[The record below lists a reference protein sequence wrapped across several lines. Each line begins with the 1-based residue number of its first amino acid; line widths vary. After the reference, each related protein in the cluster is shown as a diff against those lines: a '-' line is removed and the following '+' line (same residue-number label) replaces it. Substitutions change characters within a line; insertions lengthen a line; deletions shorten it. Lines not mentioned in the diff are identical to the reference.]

1 MDNAIIVQE
10 SIHTIG
16 KTKGPVEYMAVKIDL
31 EKAYVSLEWSFIRGM
46 LRRYNLPDNLIE
58 LIMSCISTVSTSLL
72 FNVGNLDSF
81 CPSRGIKQGDPISP
95 YIFILC
101 MDFLGQLIQEK
112 CEAQKWCPVKA
123 SRSGPSFSHLF
134 LAGDLVLFAKANSDN
149 CIAIREVLDT
159 FCNLSGQSLSVT
171 KSRVFFSSNVN
182 QENREVLSDIL
193 EFLQTSCLRR
203 YLRFPIK
210 HQGEANQDFN
220 FILDRVKRKLA
231 GWKANLL
238 SMAGRAVLIQP
249 SSSSIPAYVTQ
260 SNLLP
265 EKVLEGIDR
274 VNRNFLWGSTE
285 SSKKMHWVGWKKVTK
300 PKEDGG
306 LGLQT
311 AKGRN
316 TTLLAKLNWRF
327 HSESNAP

>member
-16 KTKGPVEYMAVKIDL
+16 KTKGPVGYMAVKIDL
-31 EKAYVSLEWSFIRGM
+31 EKAYDSLEWSFIRGM

-134 LAGDLVLFAKANSDN
+134 LADDLVLFAKANSDN

-171 KSRVFFSSNVN
+171 KSRVFFSSNVS

-193 EFLQTSCLRR
+193 EFQQTSCLRR